1 MIYNN
6 RIAKEVY
13 HKNLTDRNLKQKG
26 FFQEKDSWIAFDN
39 STEELFVEE
48 FSTEIDAL
56 LWLNNF
62 FEYSEKSCFKYF
74 KLFKNI
80 YYSKKI
86 GFIRIV
92 RNYNQTK
99 LVY

>member
-6 RIAKEVY
+6 KIAQESFF
-13 HKNLTDRNLKQKG
+13 KNLSNRKLKQKG
-26 FFQEKDSWIAFDN
+26 YFKKENTWIAFDN

-48 FSTEIDAL
+48 FSSEVDAL
-56 LWLNNF
+56 FWLNNF
-62 FEYSEKSCFKYF
+62 FEYSEKSHFKYF
-74 KLFKNI
+74 RIFKNI
-80 YYSKKI
+80 YYSQKL

-92 RNYNQTK
+92 RNYNQIK